1 MHMIVI
7 MSVDLSPLFDGG
19 SARSLGKDE
28 TLFHVGEPVRSMF
41 LVTEGE
47 IDLIRHTQPGARVLL
62 FRGVVGAVLA
72 EASAY
77 SDVYHC
83 DGIAA
88 GPAQVR
94 SISEATFRARLDGN
108 LGLASA
114 WAARLAHGLQ
124 GARMNAAIRTMRTV
138 EERLDA
144 WLAGGRPL
152 PPKGQW
158 QSLAEALGV
167 TREAL
172 YRELSKRRYSG

>member
-1 MHMIVI
+1 MIEI
-7 MSVDLSPLFDGG
+7 MSLELFPLFDGG
-19 SARSLGKDE
+19 SSRSLAKEE
-28 TLFHVGEPVRSMF
+28 TLFLTGAPVRSMF
-41 LVTEGE
+41 FVTEGQV
-47 IDLIRHTQPGARVLL
+47 DLIRHTETGLRVLL
-62 FRGVVGAVLA
+62 YRAGPGSVLA

-77 SDVYHC
+77 SDAYHC
-83 DGIAA
+83 DGTAG

-94 SISEATFRARLDGN
+94 SVLLTLFRARLDGN

-124 GARMNAAIRTMRTV
+124 GARMNAAIRSMRTV
-138 EERLDA
+138 EERLEA
-144 WLAGGRPL
+144 WLAGGRSL

-172 YRELSKRRYSG
+172 YRELSKRRPAG